1 VSQAPT
7 PKNRKEP
14 GGTPSLLP
22 ARGFGLVVVADSAE
36 VGTGRPGEAAGE
48 DLGSLCSALRA
59 MDGLF
64 SEVVC
69 VWTGPFAPAAPTGL
83 RLVHRP
89 GLSGGAA
96 LALGLSQLSV
106 PLVVLRADFASPS
119 PELST
124 VFAEKTLRSDALVL
138 GRSVGPAGVARSA
151 LDLLLLHVLPAEPG
165 GEAPARWPTIPGAIP
180 VLGPTHAFLG
190 EGILDPAEADVGL
203 AIEVAVSRLAARG
216 FAIQREQRLSWSVP
230 RRSTRTLREVV
241 VRHVANRVG
250 RLRRD
255 PATALDPGWALA
267 SRDGLRRALDADPGG
282 AEAEATFVQLGDL
295 DLRPLL
301 RLGPDW
307 EKLAKELARRTL
319 GLLGHVSSRWT
330 LDGIA
335 LALAEADVPNV
346 PGLFR
351 DHPLHQ
357 TARPIALLP
366 IDRLRSD
373 QLDDLVLGAIAARS
387 PGEALV
393 VAMPAPGL
401 AELEGRQ
408 PERLRSWWLQAAL
421 RDIELV
427 VAPMEPGANGLLRAM
442 AGVSRWVVA
451 PHVQGESWGVLA
463 RAAGVGPIEP
473 VVRRKTPIQ
482 TTRPVRLLAAPPWE
496 DPLMFE
502 LFAAEVLGPLRGHPD
517 VHLAVL
523 RPPELR
529 LGEAEAL
536 LARARA
542 SLSFEG
548 MADDLELAFV
558 DRVDEP
564 ALLARYGLAV
574 HALVGPVGLELAGLL
589 GAPRAPVEA
598 VLALWEAGPGGA

>member
-1 VSQAPT
+1 M
-7 PKNRKEP
+7 
-14 GGTPSLLP
+14 
-22 ARGFGLVVVADSAE
+22 VVVVE
-36 VGTGRPGEAAGE
+36 NVGAAGGPATLGVPE
-48 DLGSLCSALRA
+48 DLGSLQSVLQT

-69 VWTGPFAPAAPTGL
+69 VCTGPFAPQAPVGV
-83 RLVHRP
+83 RVVHRP
-89 GLSGGAA
+89 GLAGGAA
-96 LALGLSQLSV
+96 LALGLSQISV
-106 PLVVLRADFASPS
+106 PLVVVRADCAAPS
-119 PELST
+119 PELAT
-124 VFAEKTLRSDALVL
+124 VFAGKSFRSDAIVL
-138 GRSVGPAGVARSA
+138 GRSVGPAGVARGT

-180 VLGPTHAFLG
+180 VLGPTHAFLS
-190 EGILDPAEADVGL
+190 EGVLDTLEADAGL
-203 AIEVAVSRLAARG
+203 AIEVAVSRLASRG
-216 FAIQREQRLSWSVP
+216 FPIQREQRLAWSVP
-230 RRSTRTLREVV
+230 RRNTRTLREVV

-282 AEAEATFVQLGDL
+282 TEAEATFVQLGDL

-307 EKLAKELARRTL
+307 EKMAKDLARRTL

-330 LDGIA
+330 LEGIG
-335 LALAEADVPNV
+335 LALAEAEVPNV

-351 DHPLHQ
+351 EHPLHR
-357 TARPIALLP
+357 TERAVALLP

-373 QLDDLVLGAIAARS
+373 QLDDLVLGAIAARG

-564 ALLARYGLAV
+564 ALLGRYGLAV